1 MIRPPRDAD
10 TFLREDWFAPAIL
23 SSGSVAVC
31 LREVEDL
38 QIYRARFISLLRERL
53 VDQDNPDSDALTSF
67 GQKLKV
73 LEVAIR
79 SRVGVLPPDRPQA
92 WFRAPAVQEGGPFSP
107 KISPIAVIG
116 SYTNEQVGRVRDA
129 IDLSW
134 KQRSLDNLPF
144 SIEPKNLWGELLS
157 MNAKLKQLIELP
169 GPFQTNSFK
178 DFSSSLPPEL
188 ASESLS
194 AFLGNV
200 SNEAKL
206 LNSRLELAYQALRSL
221 TEKLWIY
228 QEKMV
233 LNFRQG
239 GSSQGRDDAKQMRDE
254 FKRRRNDSTTSILRE
269 GLTRK
274 DLDSLQSMGFSDFP
288 DPQSLRSRY
297 IELAKKYHPDRGG
310 DETIFK
316 DLTQAY
322 SYLNSRIEMNGSNN

>member
-23 SSGSVAVC
+23 SNGSVAVC

-38 QIYRARFISLLRERL
+38 QILRARFISLLRERL

-79 SRVGVLPPDRPQA
+79 SRVGILPPDRPQA
-92 WFRAPAVQEGGPFSP
+92 WFRAPVVQEGGPFSP

-116 SYTNEQVGRVRDA
+116 NYPTEQVSRVRET
-129 IDLSW
+129 IDFAW
-134 KQRSLDNLPF
+134 KQRTIENLPF
-144 SIEPKNLWGELLS
+144 SLDPKNLWGELLT

-169 GPFQTNSFK
+169 EPFQSANFI
-178 DFSSSLPPEL
+178 DFSSALPREL
-188 ASESLS
+188 ASESLA

-206 LNSRLELAYQALRSL
+206 LNSRLESAYQALRAL
-221 TEKLWIY
+221 TEKLWTY
-228 QEKMV
+228 QEKV
-233 LNFRQG
+233 VTNFRSG
-239 GSSQGRDDAKQMRDE
+239 GSAHSGDNAKQMRDE
-254 FKRRRNDSTTSILRE
+254 FKRRRHDPSASIYRE

-274 DLDSLQSMGFSDFP
+274 DLESLQSMGFSDFP
-288 DPQSLRSRY
+288 DPQALRSRY
-297 IELAKKYHPDRGG
+297 IELAKRYHPDRGG
-310 DETIFK
+310 DETVFK

-322 SYLNSRIEMNGSNN
+322 SYLNDRIETISSN